1 MCGFRPPGT
10 AVLALLPFAA
20 LSPRVGHLLGMF
32 RHYWRQNRLTE
43 RPTSSLVSYRKLALS
58 QKEAKVARKRRQDR
72 QSNERE
78 LEEFLGALALEGRSP
93 HSVGAYRRDLE
104 ALLAA
109 LPGSLDEVRPADL
122 RDVFRRQQQVGRS
135 PSSINRAIG
144 AARSFCRFLY
154 EEGRLETNPA
164 QALRSIRL
172 GPPLAPKHLTVPE
185 VQRLLSLPD
194 IATATGRRDH
204 AILMVF
210 YNTGLR
216 VGELCALTRD
226 DVNLPAEGWGALQVV
241 GKGRRL
247 HRLPINRPAA
257 DALLAYLADRDDVEP
272 ALFLNRS
279 QHRFSVRGIALLV
292 NRYLRAACITDR
304 SGPHVL
310 RHSFATH
317 ALRARPNLR
326 AVQELLGHAWVTTT
340 QRYTHLEVEELQ
352 AQVAGLP
359 ANRSGGI
366 R

>member
-1 MCGFRPPGT
+1 
-10 AVLALLPFAA
+10 
-20 LSPRVGHLLGMF
+20 
-32 RHYWRQNRLTE
+32 
-43 RPTSSLVSYRKLALS
+43 
-58 QKEAKVARKRRQDR
+58 
-72 QSNERE
+72 
-78 LEEFLGALALEGRSP
+78 
-93 HSVGAYRRDLE
+93 
-104 ALLAA
+104 
-109 LPGSLDEVRPADL
+109 VRPADL
-122 RDVFRRQQQVGRS
+122 RDHFRRQLNASRS
-135 PSSINRAIG
+135 PSTINRAI
-144 AARSFCRFLY
+144 AATRSFCRFLF

-194 IATATGRRDH
+194 TDTPIGRRDY
-204 AILMVF
+204 AVLMLL

-216 VGELCALTRD
+216 VGELCALSRD
-226 DVNLPAEGWGALQVV
+226 DVMLPAEGWGGLQVV

-257 DALLAYLADRDDVEP
+257 NALLAYLADRDDTES

-279 QHRFSVRGIALLV
+279 GNRFSVRGIALLV
-292 NRYLRAACITDR
+292 NRYLRAAGITDR

-340 QRYTHLEVEELQ
+340 QRYTHLEVEDLQ
-352 AQVAGLP
+352 AQVAELP
-359 ANRSGGI
+359 ANPLAPRPEVKTIASRSS
-366 R
+366 